1 MKKIIVLTM
10 ASYLFL
16 STSAYGLDRFD
27 IVTTEEM
34 KQMLDARKAGK
45 IEFVL
50 VNGLDEMIFR
60 SSSIPGSIN
69 VPLGRVEKMSHK
81 LGKNK
86 DMLIITY

>member
-1 MKKIIVLTM
+1 MCFMWEIAPITRCT
-10 ASYLFL
+10 AF
-16 STSAYGLDRFD
+16 
-27 IVTTEEM
+27 M
-34 KQMLDARKAGK
+34 KQMLDARESGK
-45 IEFVL
+45 TAFLL

-69 VPLGRVEKMSHK
+69 VPLGKVEEMSYR